1 MALLLGL
8 SGIQLFG
15 LGLGV
20 AGLLVLTVSVRY
32 VWRATAVLRAQDVD
46 SIDSLDSGTLVRVSG
61 TIESIEDPITTPF
74 SGTDCAVLRYG
85 IEERRLSPYLLP
97 WFVTIHERTAA
108 HPFTLRT
115 ATGTVAV
122 VEAVRT
128 VTLEKKVVATV
139 GADEEPPER
148 IADFQRSVSG
158 APGWTIWRDPP
169 QPFRRLARTLSLGR
183 RRYLE
188 QRAIESDRVTAVG
201 RVAEDGLDPIVV
213 SDRSPTDTLVRMAK
227 TSLAGVLIGGGTLSL
242 AILLLVI

>member
-1 MALLLGL
+1 MALLFGL
-8 SGIQLFG
+8 SAPQLFG
-15 LGLGV
+15 LALGV
-20 AGLLVLTVSVRY
+20 AGLLVLAASVRY

-46 SIDSLDSGTLVRVSG
+46 SIDSLDQGALVRVSG
-61 TIESIEDPITTPF
+61 TIGSIEDPITTPF
-74 SGTDCAVLRYG
+74 SGTDCAALRYG

-108 HPFTLRT
+108 RPFTLRT

-128 VTLEKKVVATV
+128 VTLEEKVVATV
-139 GADEEPPER
+139 GVDEEPPER

-158 APGWTIWRDPP
+158 APGRTIWRDPP
-169 QPFRRLARTLSLGR
+169 GFLAGLARMLSFGT
-183 RRYLE
+183 RRYFE
-188 QRAIESDRVTAVG
+188 HRASESDTITVVGRVTAEG
-201 RVAEDGLDPIVV
+201 IDPIVV

-227 TSLAGVLIGGGTLSL
+227 TSLAGVLIGGGTLLL